1 MNGYQIV
8 ALVEAWDGWQ
18 VVNYAVG
25 RVQAASP
32 SVGYFPRFTAAPVE
46 APLDAAQI
54 EKITSELRA
63 GVMADDPREPLFVAV
78 PLGAYV
84 DLETGEVCGAPDM
97 LDAREAGALWRS
109 VAAGA
114 LASIVADAR
123 ARYVEGVT
131 FKGEKHF
138 EAAQRAEEEARREFC
153 ALLDDRECMT
163 RIAAYADVANAAQLA
178 RSVREAIED
187 ARAEIE
193 AHALISN
200 VIGDVELWAE
210 PGHTASERFKTATV
224 ELWRLRKEK
233 PRREALHLSR
243 HAARLFDVYADGFTH
258 EIKRFTVTVELAKRS
273 GEIAQT
279 VRCSRDDRS
288 GGLLVG
294 AVLVDAWQVSDG
306 DEIRRDRACVDYL
319 TIAHTITENGVRLAS
334 SGDRYHVHDPDG
346 ILFERRPRVVWR

>member
-1 MNGYQIV
+1 MENQIV
-8 ALVEAWDGWQ
+8 ALVEGWDGWA
-18 VVNYAVG
+18 VVNYAGG

-32 SVGYFPRFTAAPVE
+32 SIGYFPRFTAAPVE

-54 EKITSELRA
+54 ERIVGELRA
-63 GVMADDPREPLFVAV
+63 GVMADDPRPPVFVAV

-84 DLETGEVCGAPDM
+84 DLETGEVCGAPDI

-131 FKGEKHF
+131 FKGEAHF
-138 EAAQRAEEEARREFC
+138 EAAARAEEEARREFD
-153 ALLDDRECMT
+153 ALLVDRECIT
-163 RIAAYADVANAAQLA
+163 RLAAYADVANAAQLA

-187 ARAEIE
+187 AQAEIE

-210 PGHTASERFKTATV
+210 PGQTTSERFKTAGG
-224 ELWRLRKEK
+224 ELWRLRKEQT
-233 PRREALHLSR
+233 RRVAVHLSR
-243 HAARLFDVYADGFTH
+243 HASRLFDVYADGFTA
-258 EIKRFTVTVELAKRS
+258 EIERYTVTVELATRS

-288 GGLLVG
+288 GALLVS
-294 AVLVDAWQVSDG
+294 AVLVDAWQLCDG

-319 TIAHTITENGVRLAS
+319 AVAHSIITNGVRLSS

-346 ILFERRPRVVWR
+346 ILFNRRPRVIWR